1 MLIENEEII
10 FDEYDLNSVSMTN
23 DEINSKYI
31 EGEIRIVTE
40 QARYPIDTISD
51 KIVHNKKYTL
61 NPEFQRRHRWSV
73 EKQSALIESLIMN
86 VPIPPIFLYE
96 YKFSQYEVMDGL
108 QRLTAIAN
116 FYDNKFKL
124 AGLTEWPELNGK
136 GYSELPEQVQEG
148 IDRRYISSIILLK
161 ETAKSDSQADFMKQ
175 MVFDRINSGGE
186 KLEPQERR
194 NSNYNGPLN
203 KLCIVLAS
211 DENFCNLWDI
221 PLPDIVGNENDVLT
235 PREQHE
241 FYRKMY
247 DVELVLR
254 FFSYR
259 QRSSLQKGLT
269 LESYLDKFLEK
280 GNLIPDESREKM
292 ATLFLDT
299 MKLAYDIFGP
309 TAFWMY
315 RKRKE
320 KWGWY
325 QRATTAIYEPLTYT
339 LSFFLDHAETLIANK
354 DLIQND
360 LVGFYM
366 ENYEDFE
373 GRNTNTATLN
383 KRDSLFDGFLRKYIS

>member
-1 MLIENEEII
+1 MLVDNEKVI
-10 FDEYDLNSVSMTN
+10 FEESNDINVSMTD
-23 DEINSKYI
+23 DEINNKYI

-40 QARYPIDTISD
+40 QARYPIDTISE
-51 KIVHNKKYTL
+51 KIVHNKKYSL

-116 FYDNKFKL
+116 FYDNKFRL
-124 AGLTEWPELNGK
+124 TGLTEWPELNGK
-136 GYSELPEQVQEG
+136 SYKELPEQVQEG

-161 ETAKSDSQADFMKQ
+161 ETAKSAQQADFMKQ

-194 NSNYNGPLN
+194 NSNYNGALN
-203 KLCIVLAS
+203 KTCIELTN

-221 PLPDIVGNENDVLT
+221 PTPEVAGNEHDTLS
-235 PREQHE
+235 PREQHNY
-241 FYRKMY
+241 YRKMY

-254 FFSYR
+254 FFAYR
-259 QRSSLQKGLT
+259 QRRELQKGLT
-269 LESYLDKFLEK
+269 LETYLDRFLEK
-280 GNLIPDESREKM
+280 GNLIPDSSLKEISNI
-292 ATLFLDT
+292 FSNT
-299 MKLAYDIFGP
+299 MKLTYELFGS

-315 RKRKE
+315 RRRKD

-325 QRATTAIYEPLTYT
+325 QRATTAIYEPLTYV
-339 LSFFLDHAETLIANK
+339 LSTLIEHEDSLLRNK
-354 DLIQND
+354 ELIQND
-360 LVGFYM
+360 LIEFYTI
-366 ENYEDFE
+366 NYDDFE
-373 GRNTNTATLN
+373 GRNTNTSTLN
-383 KRDSLFDGFLRKYIS
+383 KRDELFEEFLKKYI